1 MNSNRI
7 YHVNITL
14 ITKKK
19 ILKKIVN
26 IEVYMASLKE
36 VFGNYEENREEENN
50 ERVVS
55 RVDKFL
61 TNSYASSSNEFS
73 KSLARMFGKA
83 EVVSPFSISFIMSLV
98 YIGARGNTR
107 AELAKLLNI
116 NSGTDSKDLIRY
128 MIEIYEYLKK
138 EMKIVNAMYVN
149 NKYAGGLNE
158 SYKQLFQQ
166 IGYIESFDGKD
177 RGASTKMNAMIARN
191 TNNMITNVVPP
202 LNELTMFVLINVIYL
217 KMNWKNKFD
226 TYYTKDEKFYGLSEE
241 KKVRMMYKKEKV
253 SYTEDRTGQYLEMQ
267 YENKDYVFGVF
278 LPNDNVSLYTDY
290 MAKIGNMR
298 NVEVE
303 IYLPKFKQISNIDLV
318 NVFTKMGVKS
328 LFNPQNAEL
337 NGISNKAYVDKI
349 IHQCVVEI
357 NEEGSEAA
365 AATIMVMKCK
375 SISISKPQPIVFRA
389 DHTFVYYIRNKRT
402 NIILFNGVFD
412 G

>member
-1 MNSNRI
+1 
-7 YHVNITL
+7 
-14 ITKKK
+14 
-19 ILKKIVN
+19 
-26 IEVYMASLKE
+26 MASIKE
-36 VFGNYEENREEENN
+36 VFGNYEEQDKI
-50 ERVVS
+50 VS

-61 TNSYASSSNEFS
+61 TNSYVSSSNEFS

-98 YIGARGNTR
+98 YIGCRGNTR

-116 NSGTDSKDLIRY
+116 NSGMDSKELVKY

-138 EMKIVNAMYVN
+138 VMKIVNAMYVN

-202 LNELTMFVLINVIYL
+202 LNELTMFVLINVIYF

-226 TYYTKDEKFYGLSEE
+226 TYYTKDERFYGLKDET
-241 KKVRMMYKKEKV
+241 KVRLMYKKEKI
-253 SYTEDRTGQYLEMQ
+253 SYMEDRTGQYLEMR
-267 YENKDYVFGVF
+267 YMNEDYVFGVF

-290 MAKIGNMR
+290 MARIGNMR

-328 LFNPQNAEL
+328 LFNPQYAEL
-337 NGISNKAYVDKI
+337 QGITNSSNIYVDKI
-349 IHQCVVEI
+349 IHECVVEI

-365 AATIMVMKCK
+365 AATVVLMELK
-375 SISISKPQPIVFRA
+375 STSMSKPKPIVFRA